1 MLDAERSVVVTG
13 EELHQDVLCEL
24 APERGRS
31 RRVAIELVP
40 IGPRLEA
47 RLDGQRVGELTAL
60 MSQRY
65 GPTVD
70 GVLRRGG
77 RPGCIGRVV
86 QSKRGVGVELRLP
99 AVGAVGLA
107 TERLPVIESADGAP
121 PAEYRTAGMRPTGDG
136 CSADDRPPD
145 DARSAENLP
154 AVDMRPAASRLAD
167 DAGQAKLPALPPWSR
182 KPLWVGVGVV
192 GLLGVIGGVLG
203 AAKASPSTADLV
215 QATGTPAATSSA
227 GSVAPPILD
236 ATPQN
241 VTAPTTARSARR
253 SAVPTRRPAAPTSK
267 PAVYYASCE
276 AAQAAGSAP
285 LRTGDP
291 GYRAAL
297 DTDGDGVA
305 CEPD

>member
-99 AVGAVGLA
+99 AVGAVGLS
-107 TERLPVIESADGAP
+107 TERLPVIVAADGAG
-121 PAEYRTAGMRPTGDG
+121 PAR
-136 CSADDRPPD
+136 
-145 DARSAENLP
+145 
-154 AVDMRPAASRLAD
+154 
-167 DAGQAKLPALPPWSR
+167 LPALPPWSR

-215 QATGTPAATSSA
+215 QTTGTPAAATSSA

-241 VTAPTTARSARR
+241 GTVSTTARSARR

-276 AAQAAGSAP
+276 AAQAAGLAP